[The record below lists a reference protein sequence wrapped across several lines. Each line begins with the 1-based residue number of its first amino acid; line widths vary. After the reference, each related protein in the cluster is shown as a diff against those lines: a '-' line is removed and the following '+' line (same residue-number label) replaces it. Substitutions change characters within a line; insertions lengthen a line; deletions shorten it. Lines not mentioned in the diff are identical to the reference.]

1 MGSGRGE
8 GSHLPT
14 RELSLPCLALSGFW
28 GGLVGSWSCSSQ
40 VGGVGGLLGAAQTP
54 QVFLSLFGW
63 LPSPLPWAVH
73 SGLRLVA
80 VSSSQ
85 VIFLESNNQQESASL
100 KAVVIQ
106 QE

>member
-14 RELSLPCLALSGFW
+14 RELSLSCLALSGFW

-63 LPSPLPWAVH
+63 GRYRCLHPSP
-73 SGLRLVA
+73 GLSIPDLGW
-80 VSSSQ
+80 
-85 VIFLESNNQQESASL
+85 LL
-100 KAVVIQ
+100 
-106 QE
+106 